1 MTTTER
7 NSFLRTDIEFNADET
22 ALRGWFYTPEGSGPF
37 PAIVMAHGFA
47 ALKEMG
53 LVPYAERFVEAGFAV
68 LAFDHRNF
76 GASDGTPRFEIDP
89 WQQMTDYRH
98 AVTYLQ
104 QRDDVDSDRI
114 GAWGT
119 SYSGGH
125 VIILGAIDKR
135 VKAISS
141 QVPVVSGYSAIQ
153 RLVRQ
158 DLFPDQRKAWEQDR
172 AARFAG
178 AEPAMV
184 PIIDRDPMAN
194 VAFPTA
200 DSYEWFSSAAKD
212 APLWENT
219 VTVASLEKL
228 TEYEPRAYI
237 GRISPT
243 PFLLMVGQDDTVA
256 SSDLPL
262 SAFEQALEPKQFA
275 VLPGGHYAPYG
286 GVAFEPAVTTARDF
300 FVEHLGSKADR

>member
-1 MTTTER
+1 M
-7 NSFLRTDIEFNADET
+7 RTDIEFDADGVT
-22 ALRGWFYTPEGSGPF
+22 LRGWFYSPESSTPA
-37 PAIVMAHGFA
+37 PAVVMSHGFA

-53 LVPYAERFVEAGFAV
+53 LHEYALRFVDAGLAV
-68 LAFDHRNF
+68 LVFDHRNF
-76 GASDGTPRFEIDP
+76 GASDGQPRFEIDP

-98 AVTYLQ
+98 AVSYLQ
-104 QRDDVDSDRI
+104 TRPDVDPERI

-125 VIILGAIDKR
+125 VIILGALDRR
-135 VKAISS
+135 VKAVSS
-141 QVPVVSGYSAIQ
+141 QVPVVSGFAAVQ

-158 DLFPDQRKAWEQDR
+158 DLLPDQRAAWEKDR
-172 AARFAG
+172 RDRFAG
-178 AEPAMV
+178 AAPATI
-184 PIIDRDPMAN
+184 PIVDPDPTAS

-200 DSYEWFSSAAKD
+200 DSYKWFTSAAQN
-212 APLWENT
+212 APAWENV

-237 GRISPT
+237 DRISPT

-262 SAFEQALEPKQFA
+262 AAFEQALEPKQLEI
-275 VLPGGHYAPYG
+275 LPGGHYDPYG
-286 GVAFEPAVTTARDF
+286 GTSFETAVTTARDF
-300 FVEHLGSKADR
+300 FVEHLADRTA